1 MIGGIAASIVVFAVG
16 AILDFAL
23 TTTPYQHGFNVKT
36 VGVILMIVGA
46 IGFVISLVAF
56 LVSGAAGRRHRTVVA
71 DGQGNVVSRED
82 TYTGI

>member
-46 IGFVISLVAF
+46 IGFVVSLVAWMA
-56 LVSGAAGRRHRTVVA
+56 SGSRRHRTVVD
-71 DGQGNVVSRED
+71 DGRGNVVSRED
-82 TYTGI
+82 TYI